1 MYIYIFPVLS
11 HRKNTHGVQ
20 YPKIKLM
27 LERFEHTVTIE
38 QIINKMI
45 RYVCY
50 VLNVVIDTITCY
62 IKIAFDLLKPCTSCF
77 PCFTYMQACSQSI
90 KLAYMSIISVFFRYL

>member
-62 IKIAFDLLKPCTSCF
+62 IKIVLSVRPSQTLHF
-77 PCFTYMQACSQSI
+77 PFHVSLIYRPANNQAC
-90 KLAYMSIISVFFRYL
+90 LYVYN